1 MGYPSI
7 NYTWKYKFI
16 ILSIILLF
24 TCIFQY
30 QIIKKERNL
39 YKNAILK
46 IQYEHIK
53 QKNFLIDK
61 IRNLEIQL
69 NK

>member
-16 ILSIILLF
+16 ILSFILLF
-24 TCIFQY
+24 ACIFQY
-30 QIIKKERNL
+30 HIIKKEKDL

-46 IQYEHIK
+46 IQYEY
-53 QKNFLIDK
+53 KNKK
-61 IRNLEIQL
+61 I
-69 NK
+69 

>member
-1 MGYPSI
+1 MSYPSI

-16 ILSIILLF
+16 IISILLLF

-30 QIIKKERNL
+30 QIIKKERIF
-39 YKNAILK
+39 YKNAILE
-46 IQYEHIK
+46 IQNEHMK
-53 QKNFLIDK
+53 QKNFLINE

>member
-39 YKNAILK
+39 CKNATLE
-46 IQYEHIK
+46 IQDEHIK